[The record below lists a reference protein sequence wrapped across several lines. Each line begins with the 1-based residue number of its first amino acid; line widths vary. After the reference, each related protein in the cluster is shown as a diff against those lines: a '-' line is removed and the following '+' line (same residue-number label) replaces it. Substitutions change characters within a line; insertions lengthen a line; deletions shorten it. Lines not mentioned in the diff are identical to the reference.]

1 MSNRLTSRRVSR
13 LSSRVRARLVG
24 FEKHPDW
31 LKGADSTSVAAHAR
45 IASGGRVRGAANGAP
60 FSSGASCE
68 NRSPVFALLS
78 TADWDCARGH
88 SSGVRGHAR
97 GQFFTSWEHSTG
109 VAEPP
114 DFHDATDHNVV
125 DGKIANIDPI
135 VNIPSGRIQTCRP
148 ASTISCSPEK
158 TASCDMRV

>member
-1 MSNRLTSRRVSR
+1 MIPIAV
-13 LSSRVRARLVG
+13 AI
-24 FEKHPDW
+24 F
-31 LKGADSTSVAAHAR
+31 KGAIDKSWRSAGVDKSSETR
-45 IASGGRVRGAANGAP
+45 DASGDNQAMRLRQCLIAKTGQTCFRTFINSR
-60 FSSGASCE
+60 
-68 NRSPVFALLS
+68 
-78 TADWDCARGH
+78 WDCARGS

-97 GQFFTSWEHSTG
+97 GQFFTSWEHPTG